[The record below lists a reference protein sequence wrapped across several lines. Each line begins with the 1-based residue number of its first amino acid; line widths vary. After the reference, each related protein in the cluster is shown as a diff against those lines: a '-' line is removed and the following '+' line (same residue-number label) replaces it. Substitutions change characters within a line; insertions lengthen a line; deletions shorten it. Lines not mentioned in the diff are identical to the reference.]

1 MERNKEMLTKS
12 MLDLCQEGEGRSRD
26 LDFCCVLEVSPMRVH
41 FSFFFRFNRFPRD
54 SLRKPA
60 IKSKDFDYIT
70 VNILGL
76 KDRHGSPLNLTT
88 NEYHNLNRTAN
99 IQQHPF

>member
-1 MERNKEMLTKS
+1 MQENKDVKRNKEMLTKS
-12 MLDLCQEGEGRSRD
+12 MLVLCQEGEGCSRD

-41 FSFFFRFNRFPRD
+41 FSFFFRHNRFPRD
-54 SLRKPA
+54 SLGKPA

-76 KDRHGSPLNLTT
+76 KDRRGSPLNLTT
-88 NEYHNLNRTAN
+88 KE
-99 IQQHPF
+99 